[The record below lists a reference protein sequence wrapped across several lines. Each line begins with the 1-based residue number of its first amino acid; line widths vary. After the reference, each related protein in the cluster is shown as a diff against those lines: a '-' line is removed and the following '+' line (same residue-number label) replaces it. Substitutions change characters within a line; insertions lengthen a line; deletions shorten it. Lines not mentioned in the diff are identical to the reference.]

1 MAGKAKGILNDF
13 LDSTRGEYERAM
25 YGRRTTEDL
34 DIVEATPEQA
44 EEKKPEP
51 EQVKAGQAG
60 SVDTSNTQPEQE
72 IDDDM
77 DI

>member
-44 EEKKPEP
+44 E
-51 EQVKAGQAG
+51 AGQAG
-60 SVDTSNTQPEQE
+60 SVDTSPQNTLDQE
-72 IDDDM
+72 IDDDLE
-77 DI
+77 I

>member
-34 DIVEATPEQA
+34 DIVEATPEA
-44 EEKKPEP
+44 R
-51 EQVKAGQAG
+51 EQSG
-60 SVDTSNTQPEQE
+60 DTYNIHGDLNIITQNPKELEQE

>member
-1 MAGKAKGILNDF
+1 MAKAKGFYNDI

-34 DIVEATPEQA
+34 DIVEDAPEY
-44 EEKKPEP
+44 
-51 EQVKAGQAG
+51 G
-60 SVDTSNTQPEQE
+60 SVDTRSPNEIEQEQE